1 MIKDL
6 TTGKEGKL
14 IIQFALPM
22 VFGNV
27 FQQLYN
33 VVDSIIIGNYLG
45 DEALA
50 AVGASFPII
59 FLLIALVIGLG
70 SGFTIIVSQYFGAR
84 DVDKVKRTIDTTYI
98 ILFFASIA
106 ISFVG
111 IAFSGPIFRLTD
123 LPEDI
128 LPQAQRYLN
137 IYFLGT
143 IFFFGFNGTS
153 AILRGMGDSKTPLYF
168 LIIATI
174 SNIIL
179 DLLFVVVFEWGIEGA
194 ALATIISQAGAFITA
209 IFYLNKRHE
218 IVNLSF
224 RKYIFDREIFR
235 NSVRIGLPS
244 GLQQTFVAA
253 GMIALYGI
261 VNKFGTSTIAAYS
274 VATRIDSF
282 ASLLA
287 MNFSAALAAFVGQ
300 NLGAN
305 KPERIKAGLKSTWL
319 ITSAISLS
327 ISAIV
332 IVSGKQL
339 MGVFT
344 PNPEVIQLGN
354 DYLIIVSSFY
364 IVFSSL
370 FVISAVMRGAGD
382 TLIPMFITLFAL
394 WIVRIPASYFLADRI
409 GVNGIWWAVPLGWG
423 CGMILAYLYYLTG
436 KWKTKGVI
444 RQGQH
449 GSLSEK

>member
-1 MIKDL
+1 MKDL

-14 IIQFALPM
+14 IVQFAMPM
-22 VFGNV
+22 VLGNV

-50 AVGASFPII
+50 AVGAAFPII

-84 DVDKVKRTIDTTYI
+84 QLENVKRTIDTTYI
-98 ILFFASIA
+98 ILFFASIF
-106 ISFVG
+106 ITIIG
-111 IAFSGPIFRLTD
+111 IAFSGPIFRLTQ
-123 LPEDI
+123 LPDDI
-128 LPQAQRYLN
+128 LPQAQRYIN
-137 IYFLGT
+137 IYFTGT

-168 LIIATI
+168 LIVATI
-174 SNIIL
+174 SNILL
-179 DLLFVVVFEWGIEGA
+179 DLLFVVVFQWGIEGA
-194 ALATIISQAGAFITA
+194 ALATVISQAGAFITA
-209 IFYLNKRHE
+209 IFYLNKYHTV
-218 IVNLSF
+218 VNLSF
-224 RKYIFDREIFR
+224 RKYIFDRNIFK

-244 GLQQTFVAA
+244 GLQQTFVAV
-253 GMIALYGI
+253 GLIALYGI
-261 VNKFGTSTIAAYS
+261 VNQFGTATIAAYS

-287 MNFSAALAAFVGQ
+287 MNFAAALAAFVGQ

-319 ITSAISLS
+319 ITSAMSLS
-327 ISAIV
+327 ISAGV
-332 IVSGKQL
+332 FVFGKTM
-339 MGVFT
+339 MGFFT
-344 PNPEVIQLGN
+344 PNPEVIALGN

-364 IVFSSL
+364 IIFSTM
-370 FVISAVMRGAGD
+370 FVINAVMRGAGD

-394 WIVRIPASYFLADRI
+394 WIVRVPASYLLADRI
-409 GVNGIWWAVPLGWG
+409 GVNGIWWAVPLGWV

-444 RQGQH
+444 RQTKN
-449 GSLSEK
+449 SDIA

>member
-1 MIKDL
+1 MKDL

-14 IIQFALPM
+14 IIQFAMPM

-45 DEALA
+45 DAALA

-59 FLLIALVIGLG
+59 FLLISLVIGLG
-70 SGFTIIVSQYFGAR
+70 SGFTIIVSQYFGAK
-84 DVDKVKRTIDTTYI
+84 DIEKVRRTIDTTYI
-98 ILFFASIA
+98 ILFFASILVTIA
-106 ISFVG
+106 G
-111 IAFSGPIFRLTD
+111 IAFSAPIFRLTD
-123 LPEDI
+123 LPENV

-137 IYFLGT
+137 IYFTGT

-168 LIIATI
+168 LIVATL
-174 SNIIL
+174 SNIFL
-179 DLLFVVVFEWGIEGA
+179 DLLLVVVFKWGIEGA
-194 ALATIISQAGAFITA
+194 AIATIVSQAGAFITA

-224 RKYIFDREIFR
+224 RKYIFDVAIFK

-261 VNKFGTSTIAAYS
+261 VNQFGTTTIAAYS
-274 VATRIDSF
+274 VATRIDSL
-282 ASLLA
+282 ASLIA
-287 MNFSAALAAFVGQ
+287 MNFAAALAAFVGQ

-305 KPERIKAGLKSTWL
+305 KPERIKAGLKLTWL
-319 ITSAISLS
+319 ITSAISVS
-327 ISAIV
+327 ISIIV
-332 IVSGKQL
+332 ILFGEKM
-339 MGVFT
+339 MGFFT
-344 PNPEVIQLGN
+344 PNPEVMTLGN
-354 DYLIIVSSFY
+354 DYLVIVSSFY
-364 IVFSSL
+364 IVFSSM
-370 FVISAVMRGAGD
+370 FVVSAVMRGAGD

-394 WIVRIPASYFLADRI
+394 WIVRVPASYFLADRM
-409 GVNGIWWAVPLGWG
+409 GVNGIWWAIPLGWSFG
-423 CGMILAYLYYLTG
+423 LILAYLYYLTG
-436 KWKTKGVI
+436 KWRTKGVVK
-444 RQGQH
+444 H
-449 GSLSEK
+449 

>member
-1 MIKDL
+1 MKDL

-14 IIQFALPM
+14 IVQFAMPM
-22 VFGNV
+22 VAGNV

-33 VVDSIIIGNYLG
+33 VVDSIIIGNYIG
-45 DEALA
+45 KEALA

-84 DVDKVKRTIDTTYI
+84 KIDMVRRTVDTTYV
-98 ILFFASIA
+98 ILFFAA
-106 ISFVG
+106 ILITFVG
-111 IAFSGPIFRLTD
+111 IAFSGPIFRLTE
-123 LPEDI
+123 LPADV
-128 LPQAQRYLN
+128 LPQARKYLN
-137 IYFLGT
+137 IYFMGT
-143 IFFFGFNGTS
+143 IFFFGFNGTA

-174 SNIIL
+174 SNILL
-179 DLLFVVVFEWGIEGA
+179 DLLFVVVFHWGVEGA
-194 ALATIISQAGAFITA
+194 AVATIISQAGAFITA

-224 RKYIFDREIFR
+224 RKYIFDRDILR
-235 NSVRIGLPS
+235 SSIRIGLPS

-253 GMIALYGI
+253 GLIALYGI
-261 VNKFGTSTIAAYS
+261 VNQFGTVTIAAYS

-319 ITSAISLS
+319 ITSAISIS
-327 ISAIV
+327 ISLVV
-332 IVSGKQL
+332 IFFGEYL
-339 MGVFT
+339 MGFFT
-344 PNPEVIQLGN
+344 PDQEVIAVGKE
-354 DYLIIVSSFY
+354 YLVIVSSFY

-370 FVISAVMRGAGD
+370 FVVSAVMRGAGD

-394 WIVRIPASYFLADRI
+394 WVVRVPASYLLAGKF
-409 GVNGIWWAVPLGWG
+409 GVTGIWWAVPLGWG
-423 CGMILAYLYYLTG
+423 AGMILAWLYYLTG
-436 KWKTKGVI
+436 RWKTKGVVK
-444 RQGQH
+444 
-449 GSLSEK
+449 S

>member
-1 MIKDL
+1 M
-6 TTGKEGKL
+6 
-14 IIQFALPM
+14 QFAMPM

-45 DEALA
+45 DAALA

-59 FLLIALVIGLG
+59 FLLISLVIGLG
-70 SGFTIIVSQYFGAR
+70 SGFTIIVSQYFGAK
-84 DVDKVKRTIDTTYI
+84 DIEKVRRTIDTTYI
-98 ILFFASIA
+98 ILFFAAMLVTI
-106 ISFVG
+106 IG
-111 IAFSGPIFRLTD
+111 ITFSGPIFRLTE
-123 LPEDI
+123 LPEDV

-137 IYFLGT
+137 IYFTGT

-179 DLLFVVVFEWGIEGA
+179 DLLFVVVFKWGIEGA
-194 ALATIISQAGAFITA
+194 AIATIISQAGAFVTA

-224 RKYIFDREIFR
+224 RKYIFDKAIFR

-244 GLQQTFVAA
+244 GLQQTFVAV
-253 GMIALYGI
+253 GLIALYGI
-261 VNKFGTSTIAAYS
+261 VNQFGTTTIAAYS
-274 VATRIDSF
+274 VATRIDTF

-287 MNFSAALAAFVGQ
+287 MNFAAALAAFVGQ

-319 ITSAISLS
+319 ITSAISVS
-327 ISAIV
+327 ISALV
-332 IVSGKQL
+332 ILFGKPL
-339 MGVFT
+339 MGIFT
-344 PNPEVIQLGN
+344 PNPEVIILGN
-354 DYLIIVSSFY
+354 DYLVIVSSFY

-370 FVISAVMRGAGD
+370 FVVSAVMRGAGD

-394 WIVRIPASYFLADRI
+394 WIVRVPASYFLADKI
-409 GVNGIWWAVPLGWG
+409 GVNGIWWAVPLGWS
-423 CGMILAYLYYLTG
+423 CGLILAYLYYLTG
-436 KWKTKGVI
+436 KWKTKGVV
-444 RQGQH
+444 
-449 GSLSEK
+449 KY

>member
-1 MIKDL
+1 MKDL

-14 IIQFALPM
+14 IIQFAMPM

-45 DEALA
+45 DAALA

-59 FLLIALVIGLG
+59 FLLISLVIGLG

-84 DVDKVKRTIDTTYI
+84 DIQKVIRTIDTTYI
-98 ILFFASIA
+98 ILFFASILITIA
-106 ISFVG
+106 G

-123 LPEDI
+123 LPEDV

-168 LIIATI
+168 LIVATL
-174 SNIIL
+174 SNIFL
-179 DLLFVVVFEWGIEGA
+179 DLLLVVVFKWGIEGA
-194 ALATIISQAGAFITA
+194 AIATIISQAGAFITA
-209 IFYLNKRHE
+209 ILYLNKRHE

-224 RKYIFDREIFR
+224 RKYIFDRAIFK
-235 NSVRIGLPS
+235 NSIRIGLPS

-261 VNKFGTSTIAAYS
+261 VNQFGTTTIAAYS
-274 VATRIDSF
+274 VATRIDSL
-282 ASLLA
+282 ASLIA
-287 MNFSAALAAFVGQ
+287 MNFAAALAAFVGQ

-319 ITSAISLS
+319 ITSAISVS
-327 ISAIV
+327 ISVIV
-332 IVSGKQL
+332 ILFGEQM

-344 PNPEVIQLGN
+344 PNPEVIVLGN
-354 DYLIIVSSFY
+354 DYLVIVSSFY
-364 IVFSSL
+364 IVFSSM
-370 FVISAVMRGAGD
+370 FVVSAVMRGAGD

-394 WIVRIPASYFLADRI
+394 WIVRVPASYFLADRM
-409 GVNGIWWAVPLGWG
+409 GVNGIWWAIPLGWG
-423 CGMILAYLYYLTG
+423 CGLFLAYLYYLTG
-436 KWKTKGVI
+436 KWRTKGI
-444 RQGQH
+444 IKH
-449 GSLSEK
+449 

>member
-1 MIKDL
+1 M
-6 TTGKEGKL
+6 
-14 IIQFALPM
+14 PM

-45 DEALA
+45 DAALA

-59 FLLIALVIGLG
+59 FLLISLVIGLG

-84 DVDKVKRTIDTTYI
+84 DIEKVIRTIDTTYI
-98 ILFFASIA
+98 ILFFASILVT
-106 ISFVG
+106 IVG
-111 IAFSGPIFRLTD
+111 IAFSGPIFRLTE
-123 LPEDI
+123 LPEDV

-137 IYFLGT
+137 LYFLGT

-179 DLLFVVVFEWGIEGA
+179 DLLFVVVFKWGIEGA
-194 ALATIISQAGAFITA
+194 AIATIISQAGAFITA

-224 RKYIFDREIFR
+224 RKYIFDKDIFR

-244 GLQQTFVAA
+244 GLQQTFVAI
-253 GMIALYGI
+253 GLIALYGI
-261 VNKFGTSTIAAYS
+261 VNQFGTTTIAAYS

-287 MNFSAALAAFVGQ
+287 MNFAAALSAFVGQ

-327 ISAIV
+327 ISALV
-332 IVSGKQL
+332 ILFGKPL
-339 MGVFT
+339 MGFFT
-344 PNPEVIQLGN
+344 PNPEVILLGN
-354 DYLIIVSSFY
+354 DYLVIVSSFY

-370 FVISAVMRGAGD
+370 FVVSAVMRGAGD

-394 WIVRIPASYFLADRI
+394 WIVRVPASYFLADRI
-409 GVNGIWWAVPLGWG
+409 GVNGIWWAVPLGWS
-423 CGMILAYLYYLTG
+423 CGLILAYLYYLTG
-436 KWKTKGVI
+436 KWKTKGVVK
-444 RQGQH
+444 H
-449 GSLSEK
+449 